1 MREQWR
7 AEAMS
12 RLTPTAFTA
21 SSTTASSEPR
31 AMLVHVVLVLT
42 DADRLRLDLDELGQ
56 RVLQPP
62 GDGDRAAQRHVE
74 SGNSFAA
81 SSEAE

>member
-1 MREQWR
+1 
-7 AEAMS
+7 
-12 RLTPTAFTA
+12 
-21 SSTTASSEPR
+21 
-31 AMLVHVVLVLT
+31 MLVYVVLVLP

-62 GDGDRAAQRHVE
+62 GDPDRAAQRNVE
-74 SGNSFAA
+74 VGNSFAA